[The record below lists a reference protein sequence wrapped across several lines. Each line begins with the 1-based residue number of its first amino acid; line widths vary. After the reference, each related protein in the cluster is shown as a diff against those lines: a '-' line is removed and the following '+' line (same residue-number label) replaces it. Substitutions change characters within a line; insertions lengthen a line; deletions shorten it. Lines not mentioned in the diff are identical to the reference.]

1 LREGEFEDALVGGEE
16 GLERL
21 RSVYLR
27 RAVLWTL
34 PLAALAVAV
43 ALLLDLRSFG
53 RVVSPVDRLGLPLLF
68 LGFLG
73 GFLWVWRRPEHAV
86 PVARGLFGVYAL
98 YLLFAFGHQ
107 VFVYFPQ
114 TGHFSEVAYWVYVA
128 VPGAFLLFPRRAAF
142 GLAVGLFSALSLLAL
157 GYHLRLGLTPGNPV
171 VQFFA
176 ALAVLVGLVALLAM
190 NDVWLSRVRVL
201 ARTDGLTGLVNRR
214 ALQALL
220 EPAVRRAHAGGTPL
234 AVVLFD
240 LDDFKRINDR
250 YGHWSGD
257 RVLRALAQGLKG
269 VLRRGDTLGR
279 WGGEEFLVVLED
291 AGPGEARALANRLC
305 ARVKALAP
313 LGVPLSASFGVAVLR
328 PGEDAESLVAR
339 ADRAMYRAKAA
350 GKGRVELSA

>member
-1 LREGEFEDALVGGEE
+1 MREGEFEDALVGGEE

-68 LGFLG
+68 LGFWG
-73 GFLWVWRRPEHAV
+73 GFLWVWRRPERAV

-142 GLAVGLFSALSLLAL
+142 GLAVGLLTALSLLAL

-190 NDVWLSRVRVL
+190 NDVWLSRVQVL

-220 EPAVRRAHAGGTPL
+220 EPAVRRAHAGGTP
-234 AVVLFD
+234 
-240 LDDFKRINDR
+240 
-250 YGHWSGD
+250 W
-257 RVLRALAQGLKG
+257 
-269 VLRRGDTLGR
+269 R
-279 WGGEEFLVVLED
+279 W
-291 AGPGEARALANRLC
+291 C
-305 ARVKALAP
+305 SSTSTTS
-313 LGVPLSASFGVAVLR
+313 SASTTATATG
-328 PGEDAESLVAR
+328 
-339 ADRAMYRAKAA
+339 AA
-350 GKGRVELSA
+350 TGCSAPWPRV